1 MEDVSADLILEE
13 SLKNLYDGVSVSD
26 MKSSLVMSARTKVEQ
41 EPNYSFVT
49 ARILLDELRS
59 EALTFLNIAEESS
72 HPEMEKYYP
81 KAFQAYIDKGIELQM
96 LDPKLKEFDLK
107 KLGKAIDHDRDY
119 QFTYLGPV
127 SYTHLTLPTK
137 RIV

>member
-1 MEDVSADLILEE
+1 M
-13 SLKNLYDGVSVSD
+13 SD

-81 KAFQAYIDKGIELQM
+81 QAFQAYIDKGIELQM
-96 LDPKLKEFDLK
+96 LDPQLMIEIINSPIWDFKLYMTGTLFTIRI
-107 KLGKAIDHDRDY
+107 LGTNYHKS
-119 QFTYLGPV
+119 FL
-127 SYTHLTLPTK
+127 
-137 RIV
+137 